1 MELHRF
7 RHLYLQNYLKF
18 LKGERPHVGI
28 ILEYN
33 LGGLT
38 SYVSGAF
45 INTEGILSNFFS
57 LSTLNLCLRSQAQS
71 ISTFVMW
78 ISNCIVGAA
87 YSPINEAIGGSIF
100 FLFGAFNVIAIIF
113 VFFCF
118 PETKNK
124 KPAEIQK
131 FFHSK
136 SRNFENIVKMQHVL
150 LGLQNIV
157 YE

>member
-1 MELHRF
+1 MLPYEL
-7 RHLYLQNYLKF
+7 
-18 LKGERPHVGI
+18 
-28 ILEYN
+28 
-33 LGGLT
+33 
-38 SYVSGAF
+38 
-45 INTEGILSNFFS
+45 FS
-57 LSTLNLCLRSQAQS
+57 LNLFLRSQAQS

-100 FLFGAFNVIAIIF
+100 FLFGAFNVIALIF

-150 LGLQNIV
+150 LGLQNIGF
-157 YE
+157 E